1 MVEKVNYNECEPVS
15 MATTDYPLKI
25 FQETIKMGYENICQN
40 QGQYDNKSCSEAL
53 KILKKLIFEVL
64 FEDHF

>member
-40 QGQYDNKSCSEAL
+40 QGQYQYDNKSCYFCV
-53 KILKKLIFEVL
+53 KL
-64 FEDHF
+64 